1 MWDAMTDAGRIVD
14 DLGVMTSALDPEL
27 EEIARASDRP
37 AYNTA
42 AVEQQTGLRPATFRA
57 WERRYGFPKPRRLP
71 GNQRLYSDQDVAAI
85 RWLQRRTVEGLS
97 ISHAIRLL
105 LARLSDGTTRAPASD
120 EPRGRPTAAL
130 AADLTRA
137 LLAFDSATADV
148 VIAEAFAM
156 YPVEQVCLDV
166 MSPVL
171 VDIGERWHRGEISV
185 AAEHFASSFL
195 RRKLF
200 SLFNVYDTGRGRGL
214 VFAGCAP
221 DEWHELGVLMISVFL
236 VRHGYRLSYL
246 GPNLGTDGLAA
257 TLEHHR
263 PDVLIVSATA
273 DETAD
278 RVRDLAGVVERL
290 PEPRPALAFGGH
302 GFDDE
307 ARRRRTPGT
316 YLGPDAATAVQVVE
330 RLLDT
335 HTNGTTH

>member
-1 MWDAMTDAGRIVD
+1 
-14 DLGVMTSALDPEL
+14 MTSAFDPEL

-105 LARLSDGTTRAPASD
+105 LARLREGVARAPATD
-120 EPRGRPTAAL
+120 EPRGRPAFAL
-130 AADLTRA
+130 AVDLTRA
-137 LLAFDSATADV
+137 LLAFDSSTADV
-148 VIAEAFAM
+148 TLAEAFAM
-156 YPVEQVCLDV
+156 YPVEQVCLEV
-166 MSPVL
+166 VSPVL
-171 VDIGERWHRGEISV
+171 VEVGERWRAGEISV
-185 AAEHFASSFL
+185 ATEHFASSFL

-200 SLFNVYDTGRGRGL
+200 SLLNVYDTGRGRGL

-221 DEWHELGVLMISVFL
+221 DEWHEVGVLMISVFL

-263 PDVLIVSATA
+263 PDLLIVSATA

-278 RVRDLAGVVERL
+278 RVRELAGVVERL
-290 PEPRPALAFGGH
+290 PAPRPVLAFGGH

-307 ARRRRTPGT
+307 ARRRQTPGT

-330 RLLDT
+330 RLFE
-335 HTNGTTH
+335 HPSNGSAH